1 MKKYIHILLLITF
14 CLFINKSFSQGKVSM
29 LVGSQYY
36 PKKDSTN
43 YMCLPYASVNI
54 PGKWERT
61 SYNQIAN
68 QQFFKNDANTLISLA
83 FSFTNEFEF
92 NQDGAKEDIDFAY
105 AYYEWDTQF
114 HIAENNYNRQF
125 LECDSLNNYVIYELY
140 KENSDTIYFRVG
152 TYNHKIVYIY
162 SINKTNERTETQCI
176 NLLKGISLYT
186 KQKRKNKK
194 SKNNN

>member
-36 PKKDSTN
+36 PQKDSTN

-83 FSFTNEFEF
+83 FSFTNRFEF

-152 TYNHKIVYIY
+152 TYNHKIAYIY
-162 SINKTNERTETQCI
+162 SINKTNEITETQCI

-194 SKNNN
+194 SKIND